1 MYKQL
6 IFALI
11 IITTSVTAIAQGRV
25 GSPYTR
31 YGIGDIKN
39 NTLVRNNSMG
49 GLSYTLPYNN
59 GINFVNPSCTGQI
72 DTLTFIFDFGLNGG
86 VRSYSAANS
95 ETSQV
100 RSDFQ
105 LSHLLFGFPVTKWWK
120 TTIGA
125 MPFSNVGYSITAR
138 DSSLNV
144 AKNFLYAGNGG
155 VNRVMWNNS
164 FNPVKNLSIG
174 VNANFLFGKM
184 YQSNA
189 ISFDDD
195 SGAFLN
201 LIEQNVI
208 RVSDFTF
215 DAGFNYT
222 ININNKNSINVGG
235 VYGHNTQ
242 LNSIRSTIVY
252 NTLTTGSAAVTDTVY
267 QSDEE
272 KGKIGL
278 PQMLGFGLGYNY
290 DSKFFIGVDYT
301 MQDWS
306 GAQYF
311 GLIDA
316 LSNGSFL
323 SIGTEYTPAG
333 RNGNA
338 YKYLQGVSYRAGF
351 YSNNTYFKLADGET
365 PISDFGI
372 SFGLGL
378 PMKRSKTSFNLS
390 MQLGQRGSLENNLIK
405 EKYIIFGLS
414 FNLAEMWF
422 VKSKFD

>member
-1 MYKQL
+1 MYKQFIFTLL
-6 IFALI
+6 ILAL
-11 IITTSVTAIAQGRV
+11 SVTAMAQGRV

-72 DTLTFIFDFGLNGG
+72 DSLIFMFDFGLNGG
-86 VRSYSAANS
+86 VRSYSVSNS
-95 ETSQV
+95 DASQI

-105 LSHLLFGFPVTKWWK
+105 LSHIIFGFPVNKWWK
-120 TTIGA
+120 TSLGA

-138 DSSLNV
+138 DSSLGV
-144 AKNFLYAGNGG
+144 AKDYLYAGNGG
-155 VNRVMWNNS
+155 INRIMWNNS
-164 FNPVKNLSIG
+164 FNPAKNLSIG
-174 VNANFLFGKM
+174 INAYYLFGKM

-189 ISFDDD
+189 IDFDDD

-222 ININNKNSINVGG
+222 ININNKNSLGIAG

-242 LNSIRSTIVY
+242 LNSLRNTIVY
-252 NTLTTGSAAVTDTVY
+252 NTLSTGSSTVTDTVF

-278 PQMLGFGLGYNY
+278 PRKFGFGLGYNF
-290 DSKFFIGVDYT
+290 DNKFFIGVDYT
-301 MQDWS
+301 IQNYT
-306 GAQYF
+306 GAKYF
-311 GLIDA
+311 GITDT
-316 LSNGSFL
+316 LSNGTFL

-333 RNGNA
+333 RTGNA
-338 YKYLQGVSYRAGF
+338 YKYWQGVSYRVGF
-351 YSNNTYFKLADGET
+351 YSNNTYFKLASGET

-390 MQLGQRGSLENNLIK
+390 MQLGQRGGIENNLIQ